1 MIKISPSN
9 LFSEG
14 LSKNNNDTVDVYKEI
29 LNKLFEP
36 SSWLQDPLQVCS
48 SYFNLVSKTREPL
61 DWATENDVVLQ
72 QQTMGLRH
80 FPNTDKITAKYPV
93 VVLPPQAGHDSKL
106 ADYSAEQSL
115 VRTLQRQGLDVY
127 VIEWLSATKDDAE
140 LGINDYIRFTD
151 LAVDKMRE
159 LNNVTKV
166 HMIGQCQGG
175 WQAAMYTSIHQDKIA
190 TLTVAASPID
200 FHAERGVLNEIVDN
214 LPIEF
219 YEKLTAKGFL
229 DGQDMLKGFKML
241 QANEH
246 YHLKYVKEFSMA
258 LSQDKK
264 AMARLIHFERWYNHT
279 QNVPKRFYLEVVT
292 EVFKN
297 NCLANPGSFQVDS
310 EPIDLKNIV
319 CPLVMIGG
327 TKDHITP
334 HKQVFGMRNLV
345 GTTQSNIEEII
356 VEAGH
361 IGVLMGTKV
370 LKNSYP
376 NICSIMKRNED

>member
-1 MIKISPSN
+1 MEIMKKLFDPSN
-9 LFSEG
+9 WF
-14 LSKNNNDTVDVYKEI
+14 
-29 LNKLFEP
+29 
-36 SSWLQDPLQVCS
+36 QDPIEV
-48 SYFNLVSKTREPL
+48 FNRYLHLALKTRKPL
-61 DWATENDVVLQ
+61 EWATENDVVFQ
-72 QQTMGLRH
+72 QQTMALRH
-80 FPNTDKITAKYPV
+80 FPNTNTITAKYPV

-106 ADYSAEQSL
+106 ADYSPEQSL
-115 VRTLQRQGLDVY
+115 VRTLQRQGLEVY
-127 VIEWLSATKDDAE
+127 VVEWLSATKDDAE
-140 LGINDYIRFTD
+140 LGINDYIKFTN
-151 LAVDKMRE
+151 LAVDKILE
-159 LNNVTKV
+159 LNNVPKV

-175 WQAAMYTSIHQDKIA
+175 WQAAMYTSINQNKIA
-190 TLTVAASPID
+190 TLTVAGSPID
-200 FHAERGVLNEIVDN
+200 FHAERGVLNLIVDN

-219 YEKLTAKGFL
+219 YVKLTAKGFL
-229 DGQDMLKGFKML
+229 DGADMLKGFKML

-264 AMARLIHFERWYNHT
+264 RMARLLHFERWYNHT
-279 QNVPKRFYLEVVT
+279 QNIPKRFYLEVVT

-297 NCLANPGSFQVDS
+297 NCLANPGSFQVDNKV
-310 EPIDLKNIV
+310 IDLKNII

-345 GTTQSNIEEII
+345 GTRQEDIEEIL

-361 IGVLMGTKV
+361 IGVLMGSNV

-376 NICSIMKRNED
+376 NIVSIMKRSEP